1 MSAPA
6 ADAAH
11 SDAARM
17 EGKIVLAAI
26 DMKLASPELTDLARL
41 QERGVLTPQDI
52 AKARRQIR
60 NPENPDELVRMLNGL
75 IRNRM

>member
-1 MSAPA
+1 
-6 ADAAH
+6 
-11 SDAARM
+11 
-17 EGKIVLAAI
+17 
-26 DMKLASPELTDLARL
+26 MKLASPELTDLARL